1 MKFRAG
7 YVSPC
12 GGRAPHRATL
22 AAVGVKSCLNRCSGN
37 SKPIKEEGT
46 LKINL
51 CRAGGMLAALFLAAA
66 LAVAGEDRREMFV
79 LTSTN
84 SPSGNNVVVFR
95 LERGATPSLSM
106 VDMLPTGGNGG
117 ASTNAGILQFR
128 DDLGAIANYGS
139 NSVSQLV
146 RYDDFVA
153 MGRTIKLSPGCVK
166 PDSVA
171 LTAEHLF
178 D

>member
-1 MKFRAG
+1 MYLRAG
-7 YVSPC
+7 AARLMGQRWPPLVLSLVSI
-12 GGRAPHRATL
+12 T
-22 AAVGVKSCLNRCSGN
+22 CSAN
-37 SKPIKEEGT
+37 SNPIKEEGT

-51 CRAGGMLAALFLAAA
+51 CRAGGMLAAVFLATA
-66 LAVAGEDRREMFV
+66 LAVAGEDRRDVFV

-84 SPSGNNVVVFR
+84 NASGNNVVVFK
-95 LERGATPSLSM
+95 LDRGETPSLSM

-128 DDLGAIANYGS
+128 DDFGAVANYGS

-153 MGRTIKLSPGCVK
+153 MGRTIKLSSGCVK
-166 PDSVA
+166 
-171 LTAEHLF
+171 
-178 D
+178 